1 MLSCKMFLGTRTS
14 IGSIWTPLF
23 RFEMKFGIIIVV
35 DSCCLLG
42 AARNRVVREKCV
54 FFFFNSLKEALPPL

>member
-1 MLSCKMFLGTRTS
+1 MFLGTRTS

-23 RFEMKFGIIIVV
+23 RFEMKFGIIIIVV

-54 FFFFNSLKEALPPL
+54 FFFFISLKEALPPL